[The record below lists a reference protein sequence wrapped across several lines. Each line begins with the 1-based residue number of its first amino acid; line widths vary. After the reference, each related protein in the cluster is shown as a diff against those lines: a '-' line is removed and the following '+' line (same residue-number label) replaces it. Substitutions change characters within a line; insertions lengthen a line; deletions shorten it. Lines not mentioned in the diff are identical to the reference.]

1 MERKPFEV
9 ETTKSDEDQK
19 PYSAVDGGGS
29 DSVDSFDEDQ
39 KKLVYRGWKVMPFI
53 IGNAYFLLYSD
64 TPFLFYC
71 VSASLNTVQKLNK
84 DVENKLEHVVREI

>member
-9 ETTKSDEDQK
+9 ETTKTDEDQK

-53 IGNAYFLLYSD
+53 IGNAFFFSLFRHSVFFFIVRLLFS
-64 TPFLFYC
+64 TR
-71 VSASLNTVQKLNK
+71 SRN
-84 DVENKLEHVVREI
+84 

>member
-9 ETTKSDEDQK
+9 ETTKTDEDQK

-53 IGNAYFLLYSD
+53 IGNAFFFLYSD
-64 TPFLFYC
+64 TPFFFFIVRLLF
-71 VSASLNTVQKLNK
+71 STRSRN
-84 DVENKLEHVVREI
+84 